1 MHTHCRLRD
10 IYTWE
15 GKGSFN
21 QDSRSYFFLTGD
33 RRVYSS
39 KRGCQKA
46 KRWMGEL
53 QVRNIQYAEVVS
65 WALRVLPELK
75 PGELSPQFG
84 PGALPGPLSPEKY

>member
-1 MHTHCRLRD
+1 MISLVSADRLSRGV
-10 IYTWE
+10 E
-15 GKGSFN
+15 GL
-21 QDSRSYFFLTGD
+21 DSLGFLFLTGD

-84 PGALPGPLSPEKY
+84 PGALPGPLSPA